1 MSNKS
6 LMSIP
11 TPKENNIMN
20 EMTRGTRHWSLFEVL
35 GRSNDSKDVED
46 MNKK

>member
-11 TPKENNIMN
+11 TPAENNIMN
-20 EMTRGTRHWSLFEVL
+20 EIVRGTRHGSLFEVF

-46 MNKK
+46 MNK

>member
-1 MSNKS
+1 
-6 LMSIP
+6 
-11 TPKENNIMN
+11 MN
-20 EMTRGTRHWSLFEVL
+20 EMARGTRHWSLFEVL